1 MMVKSTLRVV
11 PTRKLTLL
19 IISSTAGT
27 SVNNIPDFGKG
38 LPYDGTSG
46 LLPAIAQ
53 DSVTGRVLMMAW
65 MDKQAWQETL
75 SSGAAVYFSRS
86 RGKLWRKGETSGH
99 RQRVTE
105 IRVDC
110 DADSILLQ
118 VEQTGAACHEGY
130 ANCYFRRIDEVGA
143 AKVTEDRLVDP
154 EKVYGTKK

>member
-1 MMVKSTLRVV
+1 
-11 PTRKLTLL
+11 
-19 IISSTAGT
+19 
-27 SVNNIPDFGKG
+27 
-38 LPYDGTSG
+38 
-46 LLPAIAQ
+46 
-53 DSVTGRVLMMAW
+53 MMAW

-75 SSGAAVYFSRS
+75 SSGATVYFSRS

-99 RQRVTE
+99 RQRLTE

-118 VEQTGAACHEGY
+118 VEQAGAACHEGY
-130 ANCYFRRIDEVGA
+130 ASCYFRRTDEVGA

>member
-1 MMVKSTLRVV
+1 VT
-11 PTRKLTLL
+11 
-19 IISSTAGT
+19 
-27 SVNNIPDFGKG
+27 NIPDFQKG
-38 LPYDGTSG
+38 LSFDGTSG

-65 MDKQAWQETL
+65 MDEKAWQETL
-75 SSGAAVYFSRS
+75 ASGAAVYFSRS

-110 DADSILLQ
+110 DADAILLQ

-130 ANCYFRRIDEVGA
+130 ASCFFRSIDASGD
-143 AKVTEDRLVDP
+143 AKIVDERLVDP
-154 EKVYGTKK
+154 EQVYGTKND

>member
-1 MMVKSTLRVV
+1 VT
-11 PTRKLTLL
+11 
-19 IISSTAGT
+19 
-27 SVNNIPDFGKG
+27 NIPDFQKG
-38 LPYDGTSG
+38 LSFDGTSG

-65 MDKQAWQETL
+65 MDEKAWQETL
-75 SSGAAVYFSRS
+75 ASGAAVYFSRS

-110 DADSILLQ
+110 DADAILLQ

-130 ANCYFRRIDEVGA
+130 ASCFFRSIDASGD
-143 AKVTEDRLVDP
+143 AKIADERLVDP
-154 EKVYGTKK
+154 EQVYGTKK

>member
-1 MMVKSTLRVV
+1 MTVTDV
-11 PTRKLTLL
+11 
-19 IISSTAGT
+19 
-27 SVNNIPDFGKG
+27 PDFQKG
-38 LPYDGTSG
+38 LPFDGTSG

-65 MDKQAWQETL
+65 MDQQAWQETL

-99 RQRVTE
+99 RQQVKE

-110 DADSILLQ
+110 DADSILLK

-130 ANCYFRRIDEVGA
+130 ASCFFRSIDEDGA
-143 AKVTEDRLVDP
+143 ATITDDRLVDP
-154 EKVYGTKK
+154 AQVYGSKK

>member
-1 MMVKSTLRVV
+1 MT
-11 PTRKLTLL
+11 
-19 IISSTAGT
+19 
-27 SVNNIPDFGKG
+27 NIPDFQKG
-38 LPYDGTSG
+38 LPFDGTSG

-53 DSVTGRVLMMAW
+53 DSVTGRILMMAW
-65 MDKQAWQETL
+65 MDQQAWQETL

-130 ANCYFRRIDEVGA
+130 ASCFFRSIDASGD
-143 AKVTEDRLVDP
+143 AKIVDERLVDP
-154 EKVYGTKK
+154 EQVYGTKND